1 MAGINDG
8 LGAEEVN
15 QEQEQASQIHI
26 TGSITSAS
34 QISGANIFSTGAV
47 TGSEI
52 NNADGLLSMVNGG
65 VVACAAGSEG
75 TVEFATNFP
84 DTTWSIGFATSGAAC
99 SATLPTISGALN
111 VSGALVIGAASTS
124 YYYTAVRY

>member
-8 LGAEEVN
+8 LGGEEIN
-15 QEQEQASQIHI
+15 QVRPTSSQINV
-26 TGSITSAS
+26 TGSIHSAS
-34 QISGANIFSTGAV
+34 QISGANIFSAGTV

-52 NNADGLLSMVNGG
+52 NK
-65 VVACAAGSEG
+65 AGSEG